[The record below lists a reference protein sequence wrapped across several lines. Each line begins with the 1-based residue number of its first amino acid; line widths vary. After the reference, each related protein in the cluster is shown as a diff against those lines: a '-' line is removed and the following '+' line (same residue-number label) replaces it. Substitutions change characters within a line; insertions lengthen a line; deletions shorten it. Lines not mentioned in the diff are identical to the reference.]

1 MNNKMYW
8 YYLIIE
14 NKVKI
19 NVFNNQVKYKEKN
32 YN

>member
-1 MNNKMYW
+1 MYW